1 MASLD
6 VYMNEYYVGI
16 FTKKSSGAHSFQYAE
31 ELLIFFYFLYY
42 LILFL
47 IKRLTINIK

>member
-1 MASLD
+1 MMSLD

-31 ELLIFFYFLYY
+31 ELLIFFY
-42 LILFL
+42 I
-47 IKRLTINIK
+47 I

>member
-16 FTKKSSGAHSFQYAE
+16 FTKKAQGRIYFNIHLFSFY
-31 ELLIFFYFLYY
+31 LLYSYY
-42 LILFL
+42 
-47 IKRLTINIK
+47 

>member
-16 FTKKSSGAHSFQYAE
+16 FTKKSSGAHSFQYS
-31 ELLIFFYFLYY
+31 LIFFLPFIFILLNNNDSFINNLY
-42 LILFL
+42 
-47 IKRLTINIK
+47 